1 MLSQPPFAKLRM
13 YPCPYLCLYYIAHP
27 EKTEKSAIKKSA
39 RFGELAENVNVNLQL
54 MIFAFNGFKV
64 AFAIICDDGGN
75 GCGNAFNVIF
85 KRQGR
90 SLWPCNNLFR

>member
-1 MLSQPPFAKLRM
+1 M

-39 RFGELAENVNVNLQL
+39 RFGELAENVNLNLQL

-64 AFAIICDDGGN
+64 DLFAVILLLALTLCLILICAHCTG
-75 GCGNAFNVIF
+75 
-85 KRQGR
+85 
-90 SLWPCNNLFR
+90 WPIRFL